1 MTQKELTPKQIAFAD
16 GIIAG
21 KSSVQAYRDAGYGA
35 NMSDKAAS
43 SEAAKLR
50 KHPGISAYVEA
61 GLSKVANDSGIT
73 RESHV
78 AQLTAT
84 RDAAT
89 KKGDH
94 ATALRCQEALAAFL
108 KVKDEPA
115 KADSEQSALSKW
127 YREALRVLSF
137 DELEAHLD
145 AMERLHGEAERL
157 EAGGKPLPE
166 RERWHAHICRSCGAK
181 PNMDDKQEAGFASM
195 LIKRGHMSRYEPA
208 TPLQPCGECGRVKM
222 GDHPESLVTRHM
234 RSLAL
239 PAGVMDGV
247 MRDSVSLDLLTDHVG
262 MILKRGMVAG
272 RWS

>member
-1 MTQKELTPKQIAFAD
+1 MTQKDLTPKQIAFAD

-21 KSSVQAYRDAGYGA
+21 KSAAQAYRDAGYGV

-50 KHPGISAYVEA
+50 KHPGISAHIEA
-61 GLSKVANDSGIT
+61 GLSRAASDNGIT

-94 ATALRCQEALAAFL
+94 ATALRAQTELAEFL
-108 KVKDEPA
+108 RVKDEPA
-115 KADSEQSALSKW
+115 KADNERSALSRW
-127 YREALRVLSF
+127 YREAKRVLSS
-137 DELEAHLD
+137 DELDAHLD
-145 AMERLHGEAERL
+145 AMVRLHGEAKRL
-157 EAGGKPLPE
+157 EAGGDPLPE
-166 RERWHAHICRSCGAK
+166 RERWYAHICKSCGAK
-181 PNMDDKQEAGFASM
+181 PKMDGKDEASFASM
-195 LIKRGHMSRYEPA
+195 LIRRGHMSRYEP
-208 TPLQPCGECGRVKM
+208 TMPVQPCGECGRVKI

-239 PAGVMDGV
+239 PVGVMEGV
-247 MRDSVSLDLLTDHVG
+247 MRDSVSLELLTDHVG
-262 MILKRGMVAG
+262 MILRRGMAAG
-272 RWS
+272 PWA